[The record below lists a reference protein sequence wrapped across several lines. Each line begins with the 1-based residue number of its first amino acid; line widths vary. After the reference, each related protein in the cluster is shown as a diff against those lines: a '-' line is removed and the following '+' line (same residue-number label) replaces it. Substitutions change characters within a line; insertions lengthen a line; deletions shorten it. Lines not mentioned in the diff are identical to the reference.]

1 MGNTEKLEALKNL
14 LNDNNVL
21 KGYLIGI
28 ILNNQLDSENPKLNP
43 SDRRDWLQI
52 IKALGESNFEM
63 VNQQYL
69 QLNDNND
76 NLIII
81 SRTIT
86 PEIYLQ
92 MEVKKINIP
101 EIGNF
106 FIWYY

>member
-14 LNDNNVL
+14 
-21 KGYLIGI
+21 
-28 ILNNQLDSENPKLNP
+28 
-43 SDRRDWLQI
+43 
-52 IKALGESNFEM
+52 
-63 VNQQYL
+63 
-69 QLNDNND
+69 LNDNND

-86 PEIYLQ
+86 PEIDLQ

>member
-28 ILNNQLDSENPKLNP
+28 TLNKQLDPENPNFNP
-43 SDRRDWLQI
+43 SDRRYWLQI
-52 IKALGESNFEM
+52 IKTLGESNFEM
-63 VNQQYL
+63 VNGKYL
-69 QLNDNND
+69 QLNDDND
-76 NLIII
+76 NFIFI

-86 PEIYLQ
+86 PEIDLQ
-92 MEVKKINIP
+92 REVKKIIIP

>member
-1 MGNTEKLEALKNL
+1 M
-14 LNDNNVL
+14 
-21 KGYLIGI
+21 
-28 ILNNQLDSENPKLNP
+28 DSENPNLNP

-63 VNQQYL
+63 VNQHYL
-69 QLNDNND
+69 QLNDDND

-81 SRTIT
+81 SRTIA
-86 PEIYLQ
+86 PEVDLQ

>member
-52 IKALGESNFEM
+52 IKALGESNFEI
-63 VNQQYL
+63 VNEQYL

-86 PEIYLQ
+86 PEIDLQ

>member
-14 LNDNNVL
+14 LNDSNVL

-28 ILNNQLDSENPKLNP
+28 ILNNQLDSENPNFNP

-52 IKALGESNFEM
+52 IQSLGESNFKI
-63 VNQQYL
+63 VNEHYL

-76 NLIII
+76 NFIII

-86 PEIYLQ
+86 PEVDLQ
-92 MEVKKINIP
+92 REVKKITIP

>member
-28 ILNNQLDSENPKLNP
+28 TLNNQLDSENPKLNP

-69 QLNDNND
+69 QLNDDND

-86 PEIYLQ
+86 PEIDLQ
-92 MEVKKINIP
+92 MEVKKITIP

>member
-28 ILNNQLDSENPKLNP
+28 ILNNQLDSENPNLNP

-52 IKALGESNFEM
+52 IQALGESNFKI
-63 VNQQYL
+63 VNEHYL
-69 QLNDNND
+69 QLNDDND
-76 NLIII
+76 NFIII

-86 PEIYLQ
+86 PEIDLQ
-92 MEVKKINIP
+92 REVKKITIP